1 MRVRRMSLALALAG
15 VIVGSTQSAEA
26 AGRRGHRFY
35 APRLAL
41 GGYFYSPLYFPYLGY
56 GLGPY
61 FTPYAGRFFA
71 DSRPIYTSLR
81 LMIEPSDADVYVS
94 GQHVGRIADF
104 NGLLQRL
111 TIKPGVHEIVLYRE
125 GYRTVRQTLDLQPGA
140 EQKIRF
146 AMQPLAEGES
156 AEPPPAFKPKEPVGG
171 MPKIE
176 LPRPAAASAVAKD
189 IDASGFGELVLNIMP
204 RPDEVLIDGERWPLS
219 ASDDPSLLFHLGAG
233 KRRIEVRKAGHETFR
248 TEVQVKDGE
257 RQELNVSLPK
267 R

>member
-1 MRVRRMSLALALAG
+1 MLVRRMSLALALAG
-15 VIVGSTQSAEA
+15 LIVGSTQSAEA
-26 AGRRGHRFY
+26 AG
-35 APRLAL
+35 
-41 GGYFYSPLYFPYLGY
+41 YS
-56 GLGPY
+56 
-61 FTPYAGRFFA
+61 GRFFA
-71 DSRPIYTSLR
+71 DSSPIYSSLR

-94 GQHVGRIADF
+94 GQHVGRVADF

-111 TIKPGVHEIVLYRE
+111 KVKPGERELVLHRE

-156 AEPPPAFKPKEPVGG
+156 AEPPPAFKPKEPVSGV
-171 MPKIE
+171 PKIE
-176 LPRPAAASAVAKD
+176 LPRPASAVAKD

-233 KRRIEVRKAGHETFR
+233 KRRIELRRAGHESFL
-248 TEVQVKDGE
+248 TEVLVEDGK
-257 RQELNVSLPK
+257 RLELNVSLPK